1 MASQAHGGYVN
12 YKNRRILV
20 GFILI
25 ICFFTFMVIRS
36 TEKDSRHFILA
47 HNLFT
52 DHPTH
57 EGIVFFANELKKLSH
72 GKLSVTIFPSAQL
85 GTEKD
90 VLALVQLGAIS
101 MTKVSSLSL
110 EAFNPIF
117 GVLNLPFIFDN
128 QKHYHSV
135 LDSSVGEELLTA
147 ISAQKFR
154 GLTYFEAGD
163 RSFYANKFI
172 MHPDDIKGLKM
183 RVMDT
188 PSSIRM
194 LKLMGGSPTP
204 MSYGEVY
211 TALQQGVI
219 DGAENNITAITVN
232 RHGEVS
238 KYFSRDQHIFAPD
251 TLIISAPIWSSLK
264 EQDQKII
271 REAADRSKKFQ
282 RILWNHKVEEY
293 EKIAKTQM
301 KVQFATPDKKP
312 FQERVRPLIIDY
324 AKQGPDFARLIRA
337 IEYLQD

>member
-1 MASQAHGGYVN
+1 MN
-12 YKNRRILV
+12 YQNRRILV
-20 GFILI
+20 GFIFIVGIL
-25 ICFFTFMVIRS
+25 TFLVIRS
-36 TEKDSRHFILA
+36 SEKGSHHFILA

-57 EGIVFFANELKKLSH
+57 EGMVFFAEELKKLSH
-72 GKLSVTIFPSAQL
+72 GKITVTIFPAAQL

-110 EAFNPIF
+110 EAFNPLF
-117 GVLNLPFIFDN
+117 GILNLPFIFNN
-128 QKHYHSV
+128 QKHYHAV
-135 LDSSVGEELLTA
+135 LDSSVGEELLGA
-147 ISAQKFR
+147 ITPQKFR
-154 GLTYFEAGD
+154 GLTYYEAGD
-163 RSFYANKFI
+163 RSFYSHKFI

-238 KYFSRDQHIFAPD
+238 KFFSRDQHIFAPD
-251 TLIISAPIWSSLK
+251 TLIISEPVWKSLK
-264 EQDQKII
+264 EEDQQII

-282 RILWNHKVEEY
+282 RKLWDQKVMEF
-293 EKIAKTQM
+293 EKIARDEM
-301 KVQFATPDKKP
+301 GVQFTTPDKKP
-312 FQERVRPLIIDY
+312 FKEKVQPLIIEY
-324 AKQGPDFARLIRA
+324 ANRGENYARLIRA
-337 IEYLQD
+337 IEYFKD